1 MPTDGEA
8 DIKDLDKVS
17 GWALDNVKASIA
29 AGIITGDQNGYFN
42 PAGATNR
49 VSAAAMLARIP
60 EAASGIII
68 PNYKKNSQDP
78 DDPNPEN
85 LGLINPGGVTFV
97 EDIKI
102 SKETLMKQGQ
112 VCREND
118 NPIMAENMER
128 ASELVD
134 VPDDVILKMYNKLRP
149 NRSTYEELVL
159 MAQELLEKY
168 HAPRC
173 AKMVL
178 EAAEIY
184 KKRGV
189 VL

>member
-1 MPTDGEA
+1 MNYPLGEYEKDTITSKSGKKLK
-8 DIKDLDKVS
+8 DITLQEVRN
-17 GWALDNVKASIA
+17 GNVTA
-29 AGIITGDQNGYFN
+29 
-42 PAGATNR
+42 
-49 VSAAAMLARIP
+49 
-60 EAASGIII
+60 
-68 PNYKKNSQDP
+68 
-78 DDPNPEN
+78 
-85 LGLINPGGVTFV
+85 

-149 NRSTYEELVL
+149 NRATYEELVL

-168 HAPRC
+168 KAPRC

-189 VL
+189 LL

>member
-1 MPTDGEA
+1 MNYPLGEYEKDTITSKSGKKLK
-8 DIKDLDKVS
+8 DITLQEVKN
-17 GWALDNVKASIA
+17 GNVTA
-29 AGIITGDQNGYFN
+29 
-42 PAGATNR
+42 
-49 VSAAAMLARIP
+49 
-60 EAASGIII
+60 
-68 PNYKKNSQDP
+68 
-78 DDPNPEN
+78 
-85 LGLINPGGVTFV
+85 

-159 MAQELLEKY
+159 LAQELLEKY

>member
-1 MPTDGEA
+1 MNYPLGEYEKDTITSKSGKKLK
-8 DIKDLDKVS
+8 DITLQEVKN
-17 GWALDNVKASIA
+17 GNVTA
-29 AGIITGDQNGYFN
+29 
-42 PAGATNR
+42 
-49 VSAAAMLARIP
+49 
-60 EAASGIII
+60 
-68 PNYKKNSQDP
+68 
-78 DDPNPEN
+78 
-85 LGLINPGGVTFV
+85 